1 MCFEARLAL
10 LQGFP
15 GLVLR
20 RNEGSYFLVVSRP
33 IIGLVSVKEETE
45 PKSITGMEFNIYCH
59 FSLDFSSCSKST
71 FGNFQNMTASAG
83 SLYQWRHKQ
92 SRNELQMKRLIR
104 HEPSFF
110 CSSLAKSEP
119 TWPWS
124 EKLKFEEKQT
134 NKQKQQKTNLFCM
147 IQTQKGLKR
156 TFIWIGQ
163 SKKTNKQKSTT
174 VLHWPIKISVLF
186 NC

>member
-45 PKSITGMEFNIYCH
+45 PKSITGKEFNIYCH

-134 NKQKQQKTNLFCM
+134 NKQTSKNKTKNKLILYDPNTERVKKNFHLNRTIQKKY
-147 IQTQKGLKR
+147 I
-156 TFIWIGQ
+156 
-163 SKKTNKQKSTT
+163 
-174 VLHWPIKISVLF
+174 
-186 NC
+186 